1 MTDTRMPKP
10 PSTLTVSKFSNL
22 SDVFVLGEG
31 GEYTQNVEQ
40 LSHDEWA
47 KTFYICGVSSLVNC
61 PSSTRGP
68 VASHA
73 PEAHSTSLWSQ
84 SLCRHSPERRR
95 GHWWRQTPLRSP
107 GFRWHW

>member
-10 PSTLTVSKFSNL
+10 PSTLTASKFSNL

-31 GEYTQNVEQ
+31 GEYTQNVDQ

-73 PEAHSTSLWSQ
+73 PEAHSTSREPRP
-84 SLCRHSPERRR
+84 CP
-95 GHWWRQTPLRSP
+95 QTAADPCP
-107 GFRWHW
+107 CT